1 MIFDWDDERTERKR
15 IGKKEKEAIYAAQ
28 KKRCMYCGVR
38 QELGRFDVDH
48 KNPVAKGG
56 NNSFANYQLLCP
68 PCNKRKGKMTD
79 GEFRRKYKL
88 GGVRGAK
95 PPTKRIPLSY
105 FEEKTKKSAARRAKK
120 RKKDDDDWWF

>member
-15 IGKKEKEAIYAAQ
+15 ISKKEKEAIYTIQ
-28 KKRCMYCGVR
+28 KKRCMYCGIR

-56 NNSFANYQLLCP
+56 KNSFTNYQLLCP

-88 GGVRGAK
+88 MGVRGAK
-95 PPTKRIPLSY
+95 PPTKRIPLKH
-105 FEEKTKKSAARRAKK
+105 FEELTKKSAVRRAKK